1 MVYFDSD
8 GSESFWEIADLDNE
22 SIRII
27 IPCER
32 YYILADSRVVR
43 TNKGLLRK
51 ISSGE
56 IVLYNKSLEALIN
69 QLKEHK
75 QPHKM
80 HLLISVSYEPYT

>member
-8 GSESFWEIADLDNE
+8 GSEDFWEIADLDDD
-22 SIRII
+22 SVRIV
-27 IPCER
+27 IPCEH

-43 TNKGLLRK
+43 TNKGLMRK

-56 IVLYNKSLEALIN
+56 IVLYNKSLETLIN
-69 QLKEHK
+69 QLRQHK

-80 HLLISVSYEPYT
+80 HLLVSILYEPYS